1 MQCLTSGLLL
11 LMFVQSKINYIH
23 VNIKN
28 SIIFRCLYLVAFLLL
43 KFFFNRRWCYFAQ
56 VTLMV
61 YFQHEFTCFYT
72 LTIIFSGELRTFLL
86 VLTIIRGKINNYIC
100 FLWIL
105 LVTILNLFF
114 PNTRVNN
121 PMIRN
126 NTWLKKS
133 KFILEIH
140 ICAIIYNWK
149 KIDKGQRV
157 DHFMVCNVLK
167 TYLYNPECSK
177 NFSTT
182 EQNW

>member
-121 PMIRN
+121 PMILN
-126 NTWLKKS
+126 NTWLRES
-133 KFILEIH
+133 KFILEI
-140 ICAIIYNWK
+140 YMQFSPTRNDWWGTK
-149 KIDKGQRV
+149 SGS
-157 DHFMVCNVLK
+157 FMVCNVLK